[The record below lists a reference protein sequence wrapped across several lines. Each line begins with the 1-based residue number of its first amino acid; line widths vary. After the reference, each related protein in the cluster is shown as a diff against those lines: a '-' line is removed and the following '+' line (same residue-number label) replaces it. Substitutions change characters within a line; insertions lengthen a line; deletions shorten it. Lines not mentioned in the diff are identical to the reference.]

1 MEKIKNC
8 EYNMD
13 TGCVEVNFSDGS
25 MLSIDCEE
33 VENTYA
39 KTTTDCSE
47 LDWLIYNKP
56 LEYVQLVLTGEIEA
70 YVNGIQLHG
79 LED

>member
-1 MEKIKNC
+1 MKTIQKC

-13 TGCVEVNFSDGS
+13 TGCVEVNYNDGS
-25 MLSIDCEE
+25 MLSIDCSE

-39 KTTTDCSE
+39 RTTIDCSE

-56 LEYVQLVLTGEIEA
+56 LEYVQLVLSGEIEG

>member
-1 MEKIKNC
+1 MLRIQHC

-13 TGCVEVNFSDGS
+13 TGCIEVNFSDGS
-25 MLSIDCEE
+25 MLSIDCEK

-39 KTTTDCSE
+39 RTMSDCSE

-70 YVNGIQLHG
+70 YVDGIQLHG

>member
-1 MEKIKNC
+1 MLRIQHC

-13 TGCVEVNFSDGS
+13 TGCVEANFSDGS
-25 MLSIDCEE
+25 MLSIDCEN

-39 KTTTDCSE
+39 KTTRDCSE

-56 LEYVQLVLTGEIEA
+56 LEYAQLVLTGEIEA
-70 YVNGIQLHG
+70 YVNGIQMHG
-79 LED
+79 LGD